1 MGYERELEKEKFI
14 CKLNKLN
21 AFDLIIEEAYL
32 EDREEEFTFTGEYDK
47 LEKQKEFLNIVRI
60 HMKSRM
66 FKN

>member
-14 CKLNKLN
+14 CKLNRLN

>member
-14 CKLNKLN
+14 CKLNRLN

-47 LEKQKEFLNIVRI
+47 LEKQKVFLNIVRI

>member
-14 CKLNKLN
+14 CKLNRLN

-47 LEKQKEFLNIVRI
+47 LEKQKVNNQLEKKLQFILREN
-60 HMKSRM
+60 
-66 FKN
+66 